1 MKIRQ
6 LSGSNLF
13 IVRSLAT
20 LMSLYA
26 LLYWTDLFT
35 CLGMDISARQHSAAI
50 LGLVLVTTYFLFP
63 ATRRDSRDKV
73 PWYDVLLALLSL
85 VPCAYVVFFYEI
97 LTDHFAIGLTTR
109 YEVIFGLTIMLM
121 VIEATRRVIGPILT
135 ALAVF
140 FCLHPLVA
148 NYFPWIFHARG
159 YSIERVVGHFYLSG
173 DGILGLPMAVCAKIV
188 VPFIIFGQILQS
200 TGGGGFF
207 LNLALSSMGHMRGGA
222 AKAATIAS
230 GLFGMLSGS
239 SLANVATTGVV
250 TIPLMKRIG
259 YTPEFAG
266 AVEAVASNGGSI
278 VPPIMGA
285 VAFIMAEILNI
296 PYWNI
301 CVAALI
307 PALLYYFCIVIQI
320 DLRAAKAGIRGLPR
334 KQLPSLKKTLKDGWV
349 YLPPFFVLIYLLS
362 IHQYSPGRGAF
373 WSIITLII
381 TSSLRKGTRLNG
393 RKVIKAFENVGR
405 IMCTVGVACS
415 VAGIIMASIGLTAI
429 GIKFTG
435 ELIDLSGG
443 NSFMLLLIAAAGTFI
458 LGMGLPQIACYIMV
472 AILVAP
478 ALIQGGIQPIAAHL
492 FAYWFALTSFITPP
506 VCLSVYTASSI
517 AKSNIMRTG
526 IQAVG
531 LGVVMYIVPFIFVY
545 NSSLLLMGSIKAI
558 IISVIAASV
567 GILML
572 GVGVEGYSCRNINWL
587 ERSLFVATGILF
599 LICELKTLTI
609 GAFLIAILALFH
621 FRKKLM
627 IVQ

>member
-6 LSGSNLF
+6 LSGLNLF
-13 IVRSLAT
+13 IVKVLAS

-26 LLYWTDLFT
+26 LLYWTDFFT
-35 CLGMDISARQHSAAI
+35 YLGMDISARQHSAAI
-50 LGLVLVTTYFLFP
+50 LSLVLVLTYFLFP
-63 ATRRDSRDKV
+63 ATRRDPPDKV
-73 PWYDVLLALLSL
+73 PWYDLLLALLSL

-97 LTDHFAIGLTTR
+97 LTDHFAVGLTTR
-109 YEVIFGLTIMLM
+109 YEVIFGLSIMLM

-140 FCLHPLVA
+140 FSLHPLVA

-200 TGGGGFF
+200 AGGGSFF
-207 LNLALSSMGHMRGGA
+207 LNLALSSMGHVRGGA

-278 VPPIMGA
+278 VPPIMGV

-307 PALLYYFCIVIQI
+307 PALLYYFCIIIQI
-320 DLRAAKAGIRGLPR
+320 DLRAARAGIRGLPR
-334 KQLPSLKKTLKDGWV
+334 SQLPSLKNTLKEGWV
-349 YLPPFFVLIYLLS
+349 YLLPFFVLIYLLS
-362 IHQYSPGRGAF
+362 IRQYSPGRGAF
-373 WSIITLII
+373 WTIITLLI
-381 TSSLRKGTRLNG
+381 TSSLRKKTRLNS
-393 RKVIKAFENVGR
+393 RKVLKAFEDVGR

-443 NSFMLLLIAAAGTFI
+443 NSFILLLIAAAGTFI
-458 LGMGLPQIACYIMV
+458 LGTGLPQIACYIMV

-478 ALIQGGIQPIAAHL
+478 ALIQWGIQPIAAHL

-531 LGVVMYIVPFIFVY
+531 LGIVMYIVPFIFVY
-545 NSSLLLMGSIKAI
+545 NSSLLLMGSVKAI
-558 IISVIAASV
+558 IISVISASV

-572 GVGVEGYSCRNINWL
+572 GVGVEGYSFRNINWL

-599 LICELKTLTI
+599 LICELKTLII
-609 GAFLIAILALFH
+609 GAFLIALLALFH
-621 FRKKLM
+621 FRHKLM